1 MKLFSLFQRRVP
13 AVPQEVAPGVFAIVL
28 PWTRVHVLHAPRDD
42 SANVSREYSHSGF
55 SRDDFSSGA
64 FSRDEFFLV
73 DSGTRR
79 DRTAILQSLKL
90 LGLRAQ
96 NCRAVLLTHAH
107 PDHAGNAAFFA
118 RRGARLFVH
127 CNEREFL
134 ETQRTYIPRL
144 PRALTPLGWL
154 QSAMFSLGEIFWP
167 VQRVLAS
174 DVWRG
179 EETVAT
185 PCGDWRV
192 LETPGHTRGH
202 VSLFRE
208 SDGALLSGDAILN
221 VVPFV
226 METGLAVPTAI
237 FNSDSKQ
244 ARASARLLCALP
256 VQILLAGHGPPLR
269 ENVAA
274 RLQAFA
280 ETLRD

>member
-1 MKLFSLFQRRVP
+1 MKFFAFLKRRAP

-28 PWTRVHVLHAPRDD
+28 PWTRVHILRVPRDL
-42 SANVSREYSHSGF
+42 SAHASREY
-55 SRDDFSSGA
+55 SRDDFSPGA

-79 DRTAILQSLKL
+79 DRTAILQSLRL

-118 RRGARLFVH
+118 RRGARLFLH
-127 CNEREFL
+127 QNEREFL

-154 QSAMFSLGEIFWP
+154 QTAMFSLGEVFWP
-167 VQRVLAS
+167 VQRVLAHEI
-174 DVWRG
+174 WRG
-179 EETVAT
+179 NESVNT
-185 PCGDWRV
+185 PCGNWRV

-208 SDGALLSGDAILN
+208 SDGTLLSGDAILN

-237 FNSDSKQ
+237 FNSDSRQ
-244 ARASARLLCALP
+244 ARATTRLLCALP
-256 VQILLAGHGPPLR
+256 VRILLAGHGPPMHQ
-269 ENVAA
+269 NVAA
-274 RLQAFA
+274 RLRDFA
-280 ETLRD
+280 ATLPD